1 MVQIIE
7 LLLLSQRPVSLFK
20 HARYLSAFQRYVHR
34 CYFLTLFKIVTFSNK
49 RQVLLQ

>member
-7 LLLLSQRPVSLFK
+7 LLLLSQRPVSLSK
-20 HARYLSAFQRYVHR
+20 LARYISAFQRYVHR
-34 CYFLTLFKIVTFSNK
+34 CYLLTLFAIVTFSEK